1 MTRIKSSVAAQK
13 KHKKVLK
20 LAKGY
25 YGRSKNCFR
34 IAAKRVDK
42 GLEYAYR
49 DRRTKK
55 RDFRALWI
63 QRINAAAREHGL
75 TYSQFLNGLIKA
87 QIEVDRKILADL
99 AVHNKDVFKDLV
111 EKARTKLA

>member
-1 MTRIKSSVAAQK
+1 MTRMKRGVISRK

-20 LAKGY
+20 LSKGY

-49 DRRTKK
+49 DRRNKK
-55 RDFRALWI
+55 RQFRALWI
-63 QRINAAAREHGL
+63 QRINAAVREHDL
-75 TYSQFLNGLIKA
+75 TYSQFMNGLSKA
-87 QIEVDRKILADL
+87 AVSVDRKMLADL
-99 AVHNKDVFKDLV
+99 AVQEKDIFKNLT
-111 EKARTKLA
+111 EKARAMLA